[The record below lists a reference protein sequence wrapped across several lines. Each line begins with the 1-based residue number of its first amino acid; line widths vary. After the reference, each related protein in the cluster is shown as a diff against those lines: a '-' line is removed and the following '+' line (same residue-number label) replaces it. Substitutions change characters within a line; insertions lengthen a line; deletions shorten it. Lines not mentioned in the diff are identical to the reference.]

1 LRRLSS
7 LCVRV
12 LLFALAFALLEVWH
26 IGLLSSHV
34 VLDLASSLAGGVLI
48 GGLLVWMSGK
58 MQLRRFDYFILISLI
73 IFVVGRFSNYVE
85 GLFFTTMFANLS
97 VLTAGVVFALFLA
110 FVEGGLAAVLF
121 LPESHEGSLFAELS
135 TYFSERRW
143 SSWFWRILLASVA
156 YFPIYFFFGMLISP
170 FVMPYYS
177 DPSLGLRIPSFA
189 VMVPVELFRG
199 FLYVIIMLGIFSTVK
214 AKRWTMAAIVGLIL
228 YVPGGLVPLMSEHTL
243 PPQIVPF
250 HMIEIFADSIVYGI
264 VLTRLLN
271 RVSLVGK

>member
-1 LRRLSS
+1 
-7 LCVRV
+7 V
-12 LLFALAFALLEVWH
+12 LFFALAFALLEVWH
-26 IGLLSSHV
+26 IDLRSSHV
-34 VLDLASSLAGGVLI
+34 VLDLVSSLVGGVLI

-58 MQLRRFDYFILISLI
+58 MRLKRFGYFILISLVL
-73 IFVVGRFSNYVE
+73 FVVGRFSNYVE
-85 GLFFTTMFANLS
+85 AVFFTTMFANLS
-97 VLTAGVVFALFLA
+97 VLTAGVVFALLLS

-135 TYFSERRW
+135 TYFGERTW
-143 SSWFWRILLASVA
+143 STWLWRILLASAA

-170 FVMPYYS
+170 FVIPYYS
-177 DPSLGLRIPSFA
+177 DPSLGLKIPSFA

-199 FLYVIIMLGIFSTVK
+199 FLYVIIMLSVFSTVR
-214 AKRWTMAAIVGLIL
+214 AKRRTMAAIVGLIL
-228 YVPGGLVPLMSEHTL
+228 YVPGGLVPLMSEHAL

-271 RVSLVGK
+271 RVSQGGNEPRR

>member
-1 LRRLSS
+1 
-7 LCVRV
+7 V
-12 LLFALAFALLEVWH
+12 LFFALAFALLEVWH
-26 IGLLSSHV
+26 IDLLSSHV
-34 VLDLASSLAGGVLI
+34 VLDLVSGFAGGVLI
-48 GGLLVWMSGK
+48 GGLLVWMSAK
-58 MQLRRFDYFILISLI
+58 MRLRRFGFFILISLI
-73 IFVVGRFSNYVE
+73 LFVVGRFSNYVE
-85 GLFFTTMFANLS
+85 AVFFTTMFANLS
-97 VLTAGVVFALFLA
+97 VLAAGVVLSLFLS

-135 TYFSERRW
+135 TYFSERMW
-143 SSWFWRILLASVA
+143 SSWLWRILLASAA
-156 YFPIYFFFGMLISP
+156 YFPVYFCFGMLISP

-177 DPSLGLRIPSFA
+177 DPSLGLKIPSFA

-199 FLYVIIMLGIFSTVK
+199 LLYVIIMLGVFSTVR

-271 RVSLVGK
+271 RVSRMGK

>member
-1 LRRLSS
+1 MF
-7 LCVRV
+7 
-12 LLFALAFALLEVWH
+12 LFALAFALLEVWH

-34 VLDLASSLAGGVLI
+34 VLDLVSSLAGGVLI

-58 MQLRRFDYFILISLI
+58 MQLRWLDYLILISLI
-73 IFVVGRFSNYVE
+73 LFVVGRLNNYVE

-97 VLTAGVVFALFLA
+97 ILTAGIVFALLLS

-121 LPESHEGSLFAELS
+121 LHESHEGSLFAELS

-143 SSWFWRILLASVA
+143 SSWLWRIPLASAA

-177 DPSLGLRIPSFA
+177 DPSLGLKIPSFA
-189 VMVPVELFRG
+189 VMIPVELFRG
-199 FLYVIIMLGIFSTVK
+199 FLYVLIMLGVFSTVR

-271 RVSLVGK
+271 RVSRVEK

>member
-1 LRRLSS
+1 MRRLSS

-12 LLFALAFALLEVWH
+12 LFFALAFALLEVWH
-26 IGLLSSHV
+26 GGLLSSHV
-34 VLDLASSLAGGVLI
+34 VFDLVLSLAGAVLI

-58 MQLRRFDYFILISLI
+58 MRLRRFDYSILISLI
-73 IFVVGRFSNYVE
+73 LFVVGRFSNYVE
-85 GLFFTTMFANLS
+85 GVFFTTMFADLS
-97 VLTAGVVFALFLA
+97 VLMAAVVFALLLS

-121 LPESHEGSLFAELS
+121 LPESHERSLFAELS

-143 SSWFWRILLASVA
+143 SSWLWRILLGSAA
-156 YFPIYFFFGMLISP
+156 YFPIYFLFGMLISP
-170 FVMPYYS
+170 FIMPYYS
-177 DPSLGLRIPSFA
+177 DPSLGLKIPSFA
-189 VMVPVELFRG
+189 VMIPVELFRA
-199 FLYVIIMLGIFSTVK
+199 FLYVIMMLGIFSTVR

-228 YVPGGLVPLMSEHTL
+228 YVPGGLVPLMVEHTL

-271 RVSLVGK
+271 RVS

>member
-1 LRRLSS
+1 M
-7 LCVRV
+7 

-26 IGLLSSHV
+26 IGLPSGHV
-34 VLDLASSLAGGVLI
+34 VLDLASSFVGGVLI

-58 MQLRRFDYFILISLI
+58 MQLRRFDYFVLISLI
-73 IFVVGRFSNYVE
+73 LFVVGRFSNYVE

-97 VLTAGVVFALFLA
+97 VLTAGVVLSLLLS

-143 SSWFWRILLASVA
+143 SSWLWRILLASVA

-177 DPSLGLRIPSFA
+177 DPSLGLKIPSFA
-189 VMVPVELFRG
+189 VMIPVELFRG
-199 FLYVIIMLGIFSTVK
+199 FLYVIMMLGIFSTVR

-271 RVSLVGK
+271 RVSRVGK

>member
-7 LCVRV
+7 FFVRV

-26 IGLLSSHV
+26 MGLLGSHV
-34 VLDLASSLAGGVLI
+34 VPDLASSLVGGVLI
-48 GGLLVWMSGK
+48 GCLLVWMSGK
-58 MQLRRFDYFILISLI
+58 MRLRQFDYFVLISLVL
-73 IFVVGRFSNYVE
+73 FVVGRFSNYVE
-85 GLFFTTMFANLS
+85 GVFFTTMFANLS
-97 VLTAGVVFALFLA
+97 VLTGAVVLSLVLS
-110 FVEGGLAAVLF
+110 FVEGGLAAVLL

-143 SSWFWRILLASVA
+143 SSWVWRILLASVA

-177 DPSLGLRIPSFA
+177 DPSLGLKIPLFA
-189 VMVPVELFRG
+189 VMIPVELFRG
-199 FLYVIIMLGIFSTVK
+199 LLYVIIMLGVFSTIR
-214 AKRWTMAAIVGLIL
+214 AKRWTMAAIVGLVL